1 MPDNETTGT
10 GKAVATDKVTYSGD
24 ADQNVQL
31 LRPAHVTGTEG
42 SKTVQ
47 DVTQSTGS
55 AVPAAVMFV
64 GGTDGTN
71 ARALKLDTSGEAQ
84 VDVLSIAAGDNNI
97 GNVDVVT
104 VPADPF
110 GANADAASSTGSLSA
125 KLRLIAGTVG
135 THDSPEAATLVKTG
149 GSAAAG
155 LAGVTLV
162 ADNDA
167 TDFHAGL
174 DGVQVVRP
182 HTCLEDIVTGNAS
195 NTDGTSFSVIAAG
208 AAGVKHYL
216 TQVTI
221 TNTSTAAIFCE
232 IKDGTTAKWTI
243 PVPAQGGATVSFTI
257 PIPGTAATAWNCDPS
272 AATTTVYC
280 SMAAFKSKI

>member
-1 MPDNETTGT
+1 MADNTTTGT
-10 GKAVATDKVTYSGD
+10 GVAVATRSVTYSGD
-24 ADQNVQL
+24 AAQNAQVVGL
-31 LRPAHVTGTEG
+31 VAFSGADDA
-42 SKTVQ
+42 KTANDLPGDATNGLDV
-47 DVTQSTGS
+47 DVT
-55 AVPAAVMFV
+55 
-64 GGTDGTN
+64 
-71 ARALKLDTSGEAQ
+71 R
-84 VDVLSIAAGDNNI
+84 
-97 GNVDVVT
+97 

-110 GANADAASSTGSLSA
+110 GANADAASATGSISAKLRQIAATGVAVTAVPSDPFGANADAASATGSLSA
-125 KLRLIAGTVG
+125 KLRLVAGTVG
-135 THDSPEAATLVKTG
+135 THDSPEGTTLLMNG

-155 LAGVTLV
+155 LAGATMV

-167 TDFHAGL
+167 TNFHAGI
-174 DGVQVVRP
+174 DGVQIVRP
-182 HTCLEDIVTGNAS
+182 HCPLEDIVTGNAS

-221 TNTSTAAIFCE
+221 TNTSTSSIFCE

-243 PVPAQGGATVSFTI
+243 PVPAQGGATVSFTV

>member
-1 MPDNETTGT
+1 MADNTTTGT
-10 GKAVATDKVTYSGD
+10 GVAVATRAVTYSGD
-24 ADQNVQL
+24 AAQNAQVVGL
-31 LRPAHVTGTEG
+31 VVFSGADDA
-42 SKTVQ
+42 KTASDIGGDATNGLDV
-47 DVTQSTGS
+47 DVTRVPTDPFGANADAASATGS
-55 AVPAAVMFV
+55 ISAKLRQLAAVGV
-64 GGTDGTN
+64 PV
-71 ARALKLDTSGEAQ
+71 TS
-84 VDVLSIAAGDNNI
+84 
-97 GNVDVVT
+97 

-125 KLRLIAGTVG
+125 KLRLVAGTVG

-174 DGVQVVRP
+174 DGVQIVRP
-182 HTCLEDIVTGNAS
+182 YSPLEDIVTGNAS

-216 TQVTI
+216 TSCTI
-221 TNTSTAAIFCE
+221 TNTSTSAIFCE
-232 IKDGTTAKWTI
+232 LKDGSTTKWTV
-243 PVPAQGGATVSFTI
+243 PVPAQGGATLTFPV

-280 SMAAFKSKI
+280 SMAGFKSKI